1 MEDIKSLLEKHKQ
14 PKGNLV
20 SILLPVFNE
29 EEALPKVFE
38 EFYDYL
44 PKHLSEYRFE
54 ITFIDD
60 CSSDSSYQVILEH
73 AAKAPS
79 NVRVNVCKLAKNSGS
94 HVAITAALNICRGDF
109 VVIMASDGQDPVAL
123 IKELLQEWHSGNE
136 MILALREEN
145 QGQSKMR
152 QKVSQLSWRLMNW
165 ATRIDMDYRGCDVLG
180 LDKQVVEAFN
190 RMNERNTT
198 FIFRVLSLGFTR
210 SQILYTKRG
219 RAGGSSKWTF
229 MKKVAVFVDAI
240 AGFSDRPI
248 RLISK
253 LGIAFFFILLM
264 RWVYVMIKYYIL
276 GEEPSDLNIILNT
289 IFTTVAIQVL
299 LIGVIGDYIWRI
311 LDESRKRP
319 LYDFS
324 KKDGDTFD

>member
-1 MEDIKSLLEKHKQ
+1 MEDIKSLLEKYKQ

-44 PKHLSEYRFE
+44 PQYLSQYRFE

-152 QKVSQLSWRLMNW
+152 QKISQLSWRLMNW

-276 GEEPSDLNIILNT
+276 GEQPSDLNIILNT